1 MKQKIKFSSTAVAFG
16 SCADRYV
23 LDGYSPQKS
32 FKEIL
37 EAAKK
42 VPDLEGIELIGGW
55 QLTKTNARQVIKR
68 VTDSGLKV
76 SMIIPELWS
85 SAKWGLGSFTANDQK
100 IRQDAID
107 NVKKSMELAQES
119 GCNLVSPW
127 FGQDGYD
134 YCFQADYIKSW
145 DRIVEGVISC
155 ADYLPEVEIAVEYK
169 IKEPR
174 THCFIGTIGKA
185 ILLVKEVDRAN
196 VGVNLDIGHALESYE
211 NMAES
216 VALLKR
222 FGNKLFHLHLN
233 DNYRLWDDDMI
244 PGSVHTIETLELL
257 YWLNKTE
264 YNGWYSLDIFPYRE
278 NGVRAVIEGIEWF
291 KGLFRVLNRIGM
303 DNIEK
308 AIQEGDATKS
318 SALIR
323 KGLLI

>member
-1 MKQKIKFSSTAVAFG
+1 MEKKMKFSSTAVAFG

-23 LDGYSPQKS
+23 LGGYSPQKS
-32 FKEIL
+32 FEEML

-55 QLTKTNARQVIKR
+55 QLTDTNAHQVVKK

-85 SAKWGLGSFTANDQK
+85 SAKWGQGSFAANDQK

-145 DRIVEGVISC
+145 DRIVEGLIGC
-155 ADYLPEVEIAVEYK
+155 ADYLPEVKIAVEYK

-174 THCFIGTIGKA
+174 THCFIGTVGKV

-196 VGVNLDIGHALESYE
+196 VGINLDIGHALEGYE

-216 VALLKR
+216 VALLKH
-222 FGNKLFHLHLN
+222 FGNNLFHLHLN

-257 YWLNKTE
+257 YWLTKLR
-264 YNGWYSLDIFPYRE
+264 YDGWYSLDIFPYRE
-278 NGVRAVIEGIEWF
+278 DGLRAVIEGIEWF

-308 AIQEGDATKS
+308 VIREGDATKS

-323 KGLLI
+323 KGLLR

>member
-1 MKQKIKFSSTAVAFG
+1 MGQKMKFSSTAVAFG

-23 LDGYSPQKS
+23 LGGYSPQKS
-32 FKEIL
+32 FEEML

-42 VPDLEGIELIGGW
+42 VPDLGGIELIGGW
-55 QLTKTNARQVIKR
+55 QLTDANARQVIKK
-68 VTDSGLKV
+68 VADSGLKV

-85 SAKWGLGSFTANDQK
+85 SAKWGQGSFAANDRK
-100 IRQDAID
+100 IRQDAIE
-107 NVKKSMELAQES
+107 NVKKSMELAKES
-119 GCNLVSPW
+119 GCDLVSPW

-145 DRIVEGVISC
+145 DRIVEGLISC
-155 ADYLPEVEIAVEYK
+155 ADYLPEVKIAVEYK

-185 ILLVKEVDRAN
+185 ILLVKEVDRPN
-196 VGVNLDIGHALESYE
+196 VGINLDIGHALEGYE

-257 YWLNKTE
+257 YWLNKVE
-264 YNGWYSLDIFPYRE
+264 YEGWYSLDIFPYRE
-278 NGVRAVIEGIEWF
+278 DGLHAVIEGIEWF

-308 AIQEGDATKS
+308 VIEEGDATRS

-323 KGLLI
+323 KGLLT

>member
-1 MKQKIKFSSTAVAFG
+1 MEQRMKFSSSVVAFG

-23 LDGYSPQKS
+23 LDGYSPQKT
-32 FKEIL
+32 FEEML
-37 EAAKK
+37 EAAKR
-42 VPDLEGIELIGGW
+42 VPDLKGIELVGGW
-55 QLTKTNARQVIKR
+55 QLTDANGREVIER
-68 VTDSGLKV
+68 VIDSGMRV
-76 SMIIPELWS
+76 SLIIPELWS
-85 SAKWGLGSFTANDQK
+85 SAKWGRGSFAANDQK

-134 YCFQADYIKSW
+134 YCFQADYTSSW
-145 DRIVEGVISC
+145 DRIVAGLIRC
-155 ADYLPEVEIAVEYK
+155 ADYLPEVKIAIEYK

-185 ILLVKEVDRAN
+185 ILLVKEVDRPN
-196 VGVNLDIGHALESYE
+196 VGINLDIGHALEGYE

-257 YWLNKTE
+257 YWLNKTA
-264 YNGWYSLDIFPYRE
+264 YDGWYSLDIFPYRE
-278 NGVRAVIEGIEWF
+278 DGIRAVIEGIEWF

-308 AIQEGDATKS
+308 VIREGDATKS
-318 SALIR
+318 SALVR
-323 KGLLI
+323 KALLT

>member
-1 MKQKIKFSSTAVAFG
+1 MLQEMKFSSTAVAFG

-23 LDGYSPQKS
+23 LGGYSPQKS
-32 FKEIL
+32 FEEML

-42 VPDLEGIELIGGW
+42 VPHLEGIELIGGW
-55 QLTKTNARQVIKR
+55 QLTEANAQQVVKK
-68 VTDSGLKV
+68 VVDSGLKV

-85 SAKWGLGSFTANDQK
+85 SAKWGRGSFAANDQK
-100 IRQDAID
+100 VRQDAIA

-119 GCNLVSPW
+119 GCNLISPW

-145 DRIVEGVISC
+145 DRIVEGLINC
-155 ADYLPEVEIAVEYK
+155 ADYLPEVKIAVEYK

-174 THCFIGTIGKA
+174 THCFIGSIGKA
-185 ILLVKEVDRAN
+185 ILLVKEVDRVN
-196 VGVNLDIGHALESYE
+196 VGINLDIGHALEGYE

-222 FGNKLFHLHLN
+222 FDNKLFHLHLN

-244 PGSVHTIETLELL
+244 PGSVHTIENLELL
-257 YWLNKTE
+257 YWLNKIG
-264 YNGWYSLDIFPYRE
+264 YDGWYSLDVFPYRE
-278 NGVRAVIEGIEWF
+278 DGLRAVIEGIEWF

-308 AIQEGDATKS
+308 VIREGDATKS
-318 SALIR
+318 LALIR
-323 KGLLI
+323 KGLLA